1 MDNQPRPRVCSKKRR
16 CDRLIGLSERN
27 PGWVLSFEDET
38 WWSRLALPSLHAWGE
53 EDEPLRLE
61 QRSVAEDDPDPK
73 AISGYGQYLP
83 GLDEQTWLRFVN
95 GRPMSGATTRFLSWC
110 SEELAEA
117 GKKVLVLVRDEASWH
132 VSGELRRWM
141 GAHNRQVK
149 KGEKEGVRIISCL
162 LLKKSPWLKPIE
174 PK

>member
-1 MDNQPRPRVCSKKRR
+1 MRWLRAKRWITSPDPEYARKRR
-16 CDRLIGLSERN
+16 RDRLIGLSERN

-61 QRSVAEDDPDPK
+61 QRSVAEDDSDSK
-73 AISGYGQYLP
+73 AISCCYGLYLP

-95 GRPMSGATTRFLSWC
+95 GRPMSGATTHFLSWR

-117 GKKVLVLVRDEASWH
+117 GKKVLVLVLDNAIWH
-132 VSGELRRWM
+132 VGVEVRVLM

-149 KGEKEGVRIISCL
+149 KGEKEGVRIII
-162 LLKKSPWLKPIE
+162 WF
-174 PK
+174 